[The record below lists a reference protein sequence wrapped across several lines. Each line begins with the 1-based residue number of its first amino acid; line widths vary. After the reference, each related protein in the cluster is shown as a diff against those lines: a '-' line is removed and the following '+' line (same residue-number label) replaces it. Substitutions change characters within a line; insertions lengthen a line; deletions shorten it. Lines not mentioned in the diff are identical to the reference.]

1 MEELDEMKK
10 KINDFQRTSQNLK
23 LVQLDFE
30 IKNQADNIEAFRKK
44 EIQIILSTSVTE
56 EGFDIPS
63 CNLVISFN

>member
-1 MEELDEMKK
+1 M
-10 KINDFQRTSQNLK
+10 IYFFNLN
-23 LVQLDFE
+23 LR
-30 IKNQADNIEAFRKK
+30 FRKK

>member
-30 IKNQADNIEAFRKK
+30 IKNQADNIEA
-44 EIQIILSTSVTE
+44 
-56 EGFDIPS
+56 
-63 CNLVISFN
+63 